1 MNELAKLPEKDEAAL
16 DPAVLGREYISSVS
30 PFTVRRIVRW
40 TECDPAGVVY
50 LGNFP
55 EYLISAVHLFRD
67 RLFGRGWI
75 AKDNR
80 GGYQAPGKAIA
91 MVFQSSLW
99 PDDVFDMEVY
109 VGALRQRTMTL
120 LVQARRADNG
130 RNVFAGRVTS
140 IFVTKDDREKTLGI
154 PDEIRAELERYRQA
168 NPMPPDLAP
177 SLREPE

>member
-1 MNELAKLPEKDEAAL
+1 MTGVVSEAQTGETVV
-16 DPAVLGREYISSVS
+16 DPAMLGREYVASLS

-67 RLFGRGWI
+67 RLFGVGWI
-75 AKDNR
+75 AKDRR
-80 GGYQAPGKAIA
+80 GGYQAPGKAIS

-99 PDDVFDMEVY
+99 PDDVFDMAVY
-109 VGALRQRTMTL
+109 VGALRNRTMSL

-130 RNVFAGRVTS
+130 KNVFAGRVTS
-140 IFVTKDDREKTLGI
+140 IFVTKDDREQTLGI
-154 PDEIRAELERYRQA
+154 PEAIRGELDRYNRE
-168 NPMPPDLAP
+168 NPAPPELAA

>member
-1 MNELAKLPEKDEAAL
+1 MSELADMQRHADVTV
-16 DPAVLGREYISSVS
+16 DPAMLGREYVASLS

-109 VGALRQRTMTL
+109 VGALRHRTMTL
-120 LVQARRADNG
+120 LVQGKRADNG

-140 IFVTKDDREKTLGI
+140 IFVTMEDREKTLGI
-154 PDEIRAELERYRQA
+154 PDEIRAELERYRDT
-168 NPMPPDLAP
+168 NPTPPDLVA
-177 SLREPE
+177 SMREPE

>member
-1 MNELAKLPEKDEAAL
+1 MTELAATLRPGDAPV
-16 DPAVLGREYISSVS
+16 DPSLLGREYVASLA

-67 RLFGRGWI
+67 RLFGQGWI

-99 PDDVFDMEVY
+99 PDEVFDMEVY
-109 VGALRQRTMTL
+109 VGALRRRTMSL

-140 IFVTKDDREKTLGI
+140 IFVTMDDREKTLGI
-154 PDEIRAELERYRQA
+154 PDEIRSELETYRNA
-168 NPMPPDLAP
+168 NPTPPALVE

>member
-1 MNELAKLPEKDEAAL
+1 MSLIEKPPTTETAV
-16 DPAVLGREYISSVS
+16 DPSLLGREYVASLS

-50 LGNFP
+50 LGNYP

-67 RLFGRGWI
+67 RLFGQGWI
-75 AKDNR
+75 STDR
-80 GGYQAPGKAIA
+80 SHGYQAPGKAIS

-99 PDDVFDMEVY
+99 PDEIFDMAVY
-109 VGALRQRTMTL
+109 VGPLRKRTMSL

-130 RNVFAGRVTS
+130 KKVFAGRLTS
-140 IFVTKDDREKTLGI
+140 IFVTRDDREETVGI
-154 PDEIRAELERYRQA
+154 PDAIRQQLERYGA
-168 NPMPPDLAP
+168 DHPAAPDLAA

>member
-1 MNELAKLPEKDEAAL
+1 MNEIANRPPVGAVTV
-16 DPAVLGREYISSVS
+16 DPAVLGREYVAALS

-99 PDDVFDMEVY
+99 PDDVFDMAVY
-109 VGALRQRTMTL
+109 VGAIRHRTMTL

-140 IFVTKDDREKTLGI
+140 IFVTREDREKTLGI
-154 PDEIRAELERYRQA
+154 PDEIRRELESYRHA
-168 NPMPPDLAP
+168 TPVPPDLVA

>member
-1 MNELAKLPEKDEAAL
+1 MSVAETMRPAGETVV
-16 DPAVLGREYISSVS
+16 DPALLGREYVASLA

-75 AKDNR
+75 TNDRKE
-80 GGYQAPGKAIA
+80 GYQAPGKAISL
-91 MVFQSSLW
+91 VFQSSLW
-99 PDDVFDMEVY
+99 PDEIFDMAVY
-109 VGALRQRTMTL
+109 VGPLRSRTMSL

-130 RNVFAGRVTS
+130 KKVFAGRVTS
-140 IFVTKDDREKTLGI
+140 IFVTRDDREQTVGI
-154 PDEIRAELERYRQA
+154 PDALREELERYSA
-168 NPMPPDLAP
+168 ENPAPPELAA

>member
-1 MNELAKLPEKDEAAL
+1 MNELANYPRTEETTVN
-16 DPAVLGREYISSVS
+16 PAMLGREYVASLS
-30 PFTVRRIVRW
+30 PFTVRRVVRW

-55 EYLISAVHLFRD
+55 EYLISAVHLFRAC
-67 RLFGRGWI
+67 LFGRGWI

-99 PDDVFDMEVY
+99 PDDVFDMGVY
-109 VGALRQRTMTL
+109 VGALRRRTMTL

-140 IFVTKDDREKTLGI
+140 IFVTREDREKTLGI
-154 PDEIRAELERYRQA
+154 PDEIRAELERYRLVNA
-168 NPMPPDLAP
+168 TPSDLVA